1 MSKKKHAAEKDQKAE
16 DTQDLTY
23 NREKFQSMLEPA
35 NEMQQPA
42 NKKPPSSKHQKMT
55 RAGARSPG
63 GARLRKDSENKSKN
77 YLDQSQLSG
86 HDTEQKKPNR
96 VPLNQKKRINKAP
109 SKSPAPS
116 KKN

>member
-1 MSKKKHAAEKDQKAE
+1 MSKKKNAADKE
-16 DTQDLTY
+16 TQDLTY

-35 NEMQQPA
+35 N
-42 NKKPPSSKHQKMT
+42 KKPPSSKHQKMA
-55 RAGARSPG
+55 RVGARSPG
-63 GARLRKDSENKSKN
+63 GARLRKDSENKNKN

-86 HDTEQKKPNR
+86 HDMEQKKPNR
-96 VPLNQKKRINKAP
+96 VPLNQKKRMHKAP